1 MDIKISCERWL
12 NDLTLNILENEEW
25 NKIWFEQKWRCYNAN
40 YVKEKKERNLKEC
53 KSPWV
58 QTLQKNVIGV
68 SYDEA
73 SVIGVYGLTFINTN
87 KKVI

>member
-1 MDIKISCERWL
+1 MKNGTKYDL
-12 NDLTLNILENEEW
+12 NR
-25 NKIWFEQKWRCYNAN
+25 NKDVIMQIMSKKKRKKFKRMQKPMSAN
-40 YVKEKKERNLKEC
+40 FAK
-53 KSPWV
+53 
-58 QTLQKNVIGV
+58 KNVIGV